1 MRRDQVYVYTQAM
14 KTEIMIKQAPYRMCT
29 VHILLLMLRAKWNID
44 IFATDVRKSAV
55 VFLSSLLPLR
65 ESICVCV
72 CVCVYWACMWKI
84 ISEHLLTLR
93 DGHKKRSWKLG
104 FSLHRLMFLARVW
117 FFFLLNLQQLMQ
129 RYLVTKSSILCNS
142 VHPNCFWVHLKC
154 NIQIPGFVRLVTC
167 NITLQDMME
176 FNIKYIY

>member
-72 CVCVYWACMWKI
+72 CVLSMHVENYFRAPTDI
-84 ISEHLLTLR
+84 
-93 DGHKKRSWKLG
+93 
-104 FSLHRLMFLARVW
+104 ARW
-117 FFFLLNLQQLMQ
+117 
-129 RYLVTKSSILCNS
+129 
-142 VHPNCFWVHLKC
+142 P
-154 NIQIPGFVRLVTC
+154 
-167 NITLQDMME
+167 
-176 FNIKYIY
+176 

>member
-29 VHILLLMLRAKWNID
+29 VHILLLMLRAKWYICYRCQEICGC
-44 IFATDVRKSAV
+44 IFIISA
-55 VFLSSLLPLR
+55 SSLRVYL
-65 ESICVCV
+65 CV

-84 ISEHLLTLR
+84 ISELLLTLR